1 MIDQQPQ
8 NSQTQSDPWAYSAVS
23 SEPPQCVRSPDE
35 FRDKCLNGEY
45 FKNQLKPS
53 DVKLSSAMA
62 MSAAAVSPN
71 LGKRKAEEQRF
82 THILTLLG
90 MEMAAHLVYNM
101 TGERE
106 SGFCHR
112 VRCCL
117 YERLFSISKN
127 LLTCYLSSIYTEPT
141 SQKKV
146 LNGTLTCFISQLT
159 RFSLFFVNLYLG

>member
-8 NSQTQSDPWAYSAVS
+8 NSQTQSDPSAYSAVTS
-23 SEPPQCVRSPDE
+23 QRPQCLLGVDE
-35 FRDKCLNGEY
+35 FRDNCLNGEY
-45 FKNQLKPS
+45 FKKKLKPR

-71 LGKRKAEEQRF
+71 LGKRKAKEQRF

-101 TGERE
+101 AGEKK

-117 YERLFSISKN
+117 YERLFSISKKF
-127 LLTCYLSSIYTEPT
+127 T
-141 SQKKV
+141 
-146 LNGTLTCFISQLT
+146 
-159 RFSLFFVNLYLG
+159 